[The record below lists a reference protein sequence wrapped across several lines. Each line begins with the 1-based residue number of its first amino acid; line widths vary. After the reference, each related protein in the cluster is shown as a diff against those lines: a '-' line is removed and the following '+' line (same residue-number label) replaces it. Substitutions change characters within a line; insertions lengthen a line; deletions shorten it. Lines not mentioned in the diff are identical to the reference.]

1 MKDSKWTPLPNK
13 DSKIL
18 KQEPTLPEV
27 SPKTIDAINQK
38 KRNIKK
44 NKYKSWV
51 KSNIL
56 TLISIAIALIAL
68 GISAISLVL
77 SIS

>member
-1 MKDSKWTPLPNK
+1 MKDSKEIPLPNK
-13 DSKIL
+13 DTEIL

-27 SPKTIDAINQK
+27 SPETIAAINQK

-44 NKYKSWV
+44 NKYKSWI

-56 TLISIAIALIAL
+56 TLISIVIAVIALV
-68 GISAISLVL
+68 ISAISLVL